1 MHRLLFAFS
10 LWWAAVLYAAAQ
22 GQPGHADAPAAASET
37 QHAGNDSVKVSLLTV
52 TPGQKSYE
60 LYGHT
65 ALRVR
70 EVYAHRSSDWV
81 FNYGTFSFSQ
91 PHFVWRFVKGETD
104 YELGVVPYT
113 LFYHTYLAEGRGID
127 EQVLNLTPDECR
139 KLVDA
144 LSENL
149 LPENATY
156 RYSFFYNNCTTR
168 AIDMIEAAIDGKVVW
183 PQADAD
189 KSLRDIVD
197 EYAQTDP
204 WLQLG
209 QNLLL
214 GAEADKP
221 ADRKAQ
227 GFAPLYAERFVEQAR
242 IVDSKGHT
250 RRLAEE
256 TRTLLPAA
264 YSRPEQTASPVAALA
279 CLLALLAVAT
289 LVEWRRHAW
298 WWGIDALLLLLQGLA
313 GLSIGFMF
321 CCSEHPTVDS
331 NWLVLLFNPLPLLYL
346 PWFMKQASMRRTPRG
361 YYGQGVL
368 LAALLLAALAGV
380 QQFPAALWTL
390 WGMLALRWASFAAKQ
405 AAGRPASPKG

>member
-1 MHRLLFAFS
+1 MHRLLFALS
-10 LWWAAVLYAAAQ
+10 LWWAAALYATAQ
-22 GQPGHADAPAAASET
+22 GQPGNTDELAVPAET
-37 QHAGNDSVKVSLLTV
+37 QQAGNDSVKVSLLTV
-52 TPGQKSYE
+52 TPGQKTYE

-70 EVYAHRSSDWV
+70 EVAPGRNSDWV

-104 YELGVVPYT
+104 YELGVVPYA
-113 LFYHTYLAEGRGID
+113 LFYNAYLAEGRGID
-127 EQVLNLTPDECR
+127 EQVLNLTPAECR

-156 RYSFFYNNCTTR
+156 RYSFFYDNCTTR
-168 AIDMIEAAIDGKVVW
+168 AIDMIEAAINGKVEW

-189 KSLRDIVD
+189 KSLRHIVD
-197 EYAQTDP
+197 EYAQADP

-214 GAEADKP
+214 GAEADAP
-221 ADRKAQ
+221 ADRKTQ
-227 GFAPLYAERFVEQAR
+227 GFAPLYAERFVAQAR
-242 IVDSKGHT
+242 IVDPQGQT
-250 RRLAEE
+250 RPLAEE
-256 TRTLLPAA
+256 ARTLLPAT
-264 YSRPEQTASPVAALA
+264 YKQPEKTALPVAALG
-279 CLLALLAVAT
+279 CVLALLAVAT
-289 LVEWRRHAW
+289 LIEWRRHAW

-313 GLSIGFMF
+313 GLAIGFMF

-331 NWLVLLFNPLPLLYL
+331 NWLLLLLNPLPLLYL
-346 PWFMKQASMRRTPRG
+346 PWFMKLASMHRTPRG

-380 QQFPAALWTL
+380 QQFPAALWMF
-390 WGMLALRWASFAAKQ
+390 WGMLAVRWAAFVAKQ
-405 AAGRPASPKG
+405 KAGRTASPKG